1 LFEEKSYTVSF
12 CQYLLIIKTMKE
24 PNVRRQNRLFRAVLK
39 SNLVV
44 ASMLAAGSLLAVE
57 YHVSP
62 NGVDLNEGSKRKPF
76 KTISAAAA
84 KAQPGDVIMVH
95 EGVYRE
101 RINPPRGGTSDEKRI
116 VYQAATGEKVTIKG
130 SEIIKGW
137 KLLDG
142 DVWAVSLPNR
152 CFGDFNPYSD
162 LIHGDWY
169 EARQPYHTGAVY
181 LNGHWLK
188 EAPRKSAVTG
198 VEDEGP
204 GGEELMT
211 CEFLRVQGISTVD
224 AVDASAMSGE
234 IDVVEKGGKRSLSPL
249 KDGDW
254 LAFDGVDFGEEA
266 TGKFQLSTGSP
277 IGGGI
282 VEIRKDSATGELL
295 GKVNAGL
302 TAEWHHFQVF
312 SCNLSRPLSGRHK
325 IVLVFKARPLAPP
338 STDDLGYWYAEV
350 DDQVTTIWAQF
361 QGIDPNEE
369 LVEINVRQSVF
380 YPEEPFR
387 NYITVR
393 GFTLEQ
399 AATPWSPPTAE
410 QIGLIGVNW
419 SKGWVIENNTI
430 RYSACTGLTLGKH
443 GDEFDNARN
452 YYRSIR
458 LALKKGW
465 NQETIG
471 SHLVRNNHIHDCG
484 QAGIVGSLG
493 SAFSTITGNE
503 IHEIRQHHQYGGCET
518 AGIKLHGAIDTVIAG
533 NHIYRCEHWGGI
545 WLDWMSQGA
554 RVSSNLLHDNS
565 NDLMFEMNHGPM
577 LIDNNILLSSSGI
590 RDASGGGA
598 YVHNLIVG
606 NPTIWT
612 NLARRATP
620 FFKPHSTE
628 VIQGVVADEERFGAD
643 GGAVTRFKAP
653 VENTEQ
659 DAVYQT
665 VRYNTAGY
673 RLEVANGI
681 YDVTLK
687 LVEPFYDASG
697 KRRFG
702 VTVQGAVVA
711 DGLDVFEQA
720 GKNRA
725 YDLVAEKVK
734 VQNGVLQIGLIREK
748 GHPCIAGIEVAG
760 SGQTLRV
767 NCGGPAWENYMADF
781 EMAAAAVPVPLLE
794 QPLTDQFGVTVDQD
808 DDRYFNNLFV
818 KAKALAVY
826 DEHGFKIEADSNVY
840 LAGAMPSKQDRTA
853 VVKKGFDPG
862 LTLTVTEDGWWLEM
876 ATEPSWQQP
885 ARPLVTSELLGRAT
899 ISNAPFEDRN
909 GTPYRINT
917 DYFGKKRDAGNLA
930 PGPFRSEAENKIRL
944 KVWPRE

>member
-1 LFEEKSYTVSF
+1 MHKKRLFSPVWGIGPFQGKSYTESF
-12 CQYLLIIKTMKE
+12 CQYLLFMKTMKK
-24 PNVRRQNRLFRAVLK
+24 PKVRRQNGLFRAVLK

-44 ASMLAAGSLLAVE
+44 ASMLAAGSLLAAE

-62 NGVDLNEGSKRKPF
+62 NGMDSNEGSKRKPF

-84 KAQPGDVIMVH
+84 KAQPGDMIMVH

-101 RINPPRGGTSDEKRI
+101 RINPPRGGTSDEQRI
-116 VYQAATGEKVTIKG
+116 VYQAAPGEKVTIKG
-130 SEIIKGW
+130 SEMIKDW
-137 KLLDG
+137 KLVDG

-152 CFGDFNPYSD
+152 YFGDFNPYSD

-188 EAPRKSAVTG
+188 EAPRKSVVTS

-204 GGEELMT
+204 GGEALMT
-211 CEFLRVQGISTVD
+211 CEFLRVRDISTVD
-224 AVDASAMSGE
+224 AVDASAMSDE
-234 IDVVEKGGKRSLSPL
+234 MDIVEKGGKRFLGPL

-254 LAFDGVDFGEEA
+254 LAFDGVDFGEDA
-266 TGKFQLSTGSP
+266 TDKFQLSTGSP

-282 VEIRKDSATGELL
+282 VEIRKDSVTGELL

-312 SCNLSRPLSGRHK
+312 RCNLSRPLSGRHK

-338 STDDLGYWYAEV
+338 SADDLGYWFAEV
-350 DDQVTTIWAQF
+350 EDQVTTIWAQF
-361 QGIDPNEE
+361 KGIDPNEE

-380 YPEEPFR
+380 YPDEPFR
-387 NYITVR
+387 DYITVR

-399 AATPWSPPTAE
+399 AATPWAPPTAE
-410 QIGLIGVNW
+410 QVGLIGVNW
-419 SKGWVIENNTI
+419 SKGWVIEDNTI

-443 GDEFDNARN
+443 GDEFDNARS

-458 LALKKGW
+458 LGLKKGW

-518 AGIKLHGAIDTVIAG
+518 AGIKLHGAIDAVIAG

-590 RDASGGGA
+590 LDASGGGA
-598 YVHNLIVG
+598 YVHNLVVG
-606 NPTIWT
+606 KPSIWT
-612 NLARRATP
+612 NLGPRATP

-628 VIQGVVADEERFGAD
+628 VIQGGVADEKTFGAD

-653 VENTEQ
+653 V
-659 DAVYQT
+659 
-665 VRYNTAGY
+665 
-673 RLEVANGI
+673 
-681 YDVTLK
+681 
-687 LVEPFYDASG
+687 
-697 KRRFG
+697 
-702 VTVQGAVVA
+702 
-711 DGLDVFEQA
+711 
-720 GKNRA
+720 
-725 YDLVAEKVK
+725 
-734 VQNGVLQIGLIREK
+734 
-748 GHPCIAGIEVAG
+748 
-760 SGQTLRV
+760 
-767 NCGGPAWENYMADF
+767 
-781 EMAAAAVPVPLLE
+781 PLLE
-794 QPLTDQFGVTVDQD
+794 QPLKDRFGVTVDQD

-826 DEHGFKIEADSNVY
+826 DEYGYKIEADGNVY
-840 LAGAMPSKQDRTA
+840 LAGAMPSKQDVNA
-853 VVKKGFDPG
+853 VVEKGFDPG

-899 ISNAPFEDRN
+899 IPNASFEDRN

-917 DYFGKKRDAGNLA
+917 DYFGNQRDAGNPA

-944 KVWPRE
+944 KVWPRK